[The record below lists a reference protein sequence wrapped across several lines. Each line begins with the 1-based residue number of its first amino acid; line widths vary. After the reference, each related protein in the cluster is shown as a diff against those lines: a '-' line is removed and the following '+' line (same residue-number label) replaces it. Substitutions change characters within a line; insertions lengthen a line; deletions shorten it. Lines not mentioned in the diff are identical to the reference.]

1 MKRTLHQRLAQR
13 IEIDSTPLRV
23 EVLDRMVQTK
33 QPEFPIDHWIWTG
46 RVNHRRAFVNPTGH
60 IIQGRRIAAPSVR
73 HPLPIIELDGKR
85 HSVGRILFLLC
96 TEFEI
101 PPRRSV
107 QPDRKICKQPLCVNP
122 FHSRNY
128 RFAQGVSEPDAG
140 EVTRNH
146 EDPEV
151 VELAQE
157 LERLEGTF
165 RSVEAVREAF
175 STDYSIAQYSDAF
188 RLSPSLERRLLGE

>member
-1 MKRTLHQRLAQR
+1 MARTLNQRLAQR
-13 IEIDSTPLRV
+13 IEIDQQPMRV
-23 EVLDRMVQTK
+23 EVLDRITQTK
-33 QPEFPIDHWIWTG
+33 QPEFPIEHWIWTG
-46 RVNHRRAFVNPTGH
+46 RFSHRHQIVNPTGH
-60 IIQGRRIAAPSVR
+60 IIQGRRIAAPSMR
-73 HPLPIIELDGKR
+73 PPLPIMALNGKR
-85 HSVGRILFLLC
+85 RSVGRILFLLC

-101 PPRRSV
+101 PPRWSV
-107 QPDRKICKQPLCVNP
+107 QQDRKICKESRCVNP
-122 FHSRNY
+122 FHTRNY
-128 RFAQGVSEPDAG
+128 RFAQGVSEPDSG
-140 EVTRNH
+140 EVTRNR

-175 STDYSIAQYSDAF
+175 STDYTLAQYRDAF